1 MREPRLRVGELCA
14 GYGGLGLAVEWVMGA
29 ETAWLAEI
37 DPAARRVL
45 AAHWPDVPLYGDITA
60 IDWTTV
66 PRVDVLAG
74 GTESSFSP
82 GKELLPTPTAY
93 LGSCGGAQPPE
104 KRRAGGHQVHLH
116 DMIEHLLPTP
126 TARDWRDGEE
136 PPSAVPVNALLGRT
150 IWHLPEGYD
159 LPPGHAGLAEAWI
172 PTAPPAGST

>member
-1 MREPRLRVGELCA
+1 MDAGPRQPLARWNPARDVWEQETLQDSLFSEPSDVYSETWPRSGSMRSG
-14 GYGGLGLAVEWVMGA
+14 AVYEQPTSAAVTGA
-29 ETAWLAEI
+29 
-37 DPAARRVL
+37 
-45 AAHWPDVPLYGDITA
+45 
-60 IDWTTV
+60 
-66 PRVDVLAG
+66 
-74 GTESSFSP
+74 TESSFSP